1 MSIDY
6 QFYLA
11 PLPYTSV
18 MTSIDFRT
26 LGDREHVVQ
35 GEIGNSGL
43 MACLVKNPAP
53 DEFSREELQ
62 FSPTCQL
69 ILSPDLG
76 NYEHSM
82 SALIATINQ
91 LVPVAKASA
100 LYMNNELLLLD
111 KLDNQ
116 TTLYTSDKDWW
127 DEHIENIRFPHS
139 QR

>member
-76 NYEHSM
+76 NYEQSM
-82 SALIATINQ
+82 S
-91 LVPVAKASA
+91 
-100 LYMNNELLLLD
+100 
-111 KLDNQ
+111 
-116 TTLYTSDKDWW
+116 
-127 DEHIENIRFPHS
+127 
-139 QR
+139 